1 MTSTLNER
9 SFDEPISNQC
19 SGTCPE
25 CEGEIQ
31 TDGGERTCRAC
42 GLVIDGY
49 GIAHDFEPRSFEDG
63 PNRERTGAPLTNA
76 RHDRGLSSQI
86 GKWRDGKQQVLPEKK
101 RRQLSRLR
109 REHSRARFQSKAE
122 RNLAFGCTEIAR
134 LVSALELTRETTEF
148 ACSLF
153 RQAQDRDL
161 FRGRSL
167 EGFAAGSV
175 YAVCRCRS
183 LPYSTHEIADVARC
197 TEQALT
203 NAYSILNVELGLE
216 TAIQTPH
223 DLLPKFAN
231 ELDIPQAARQR
242 ARELAERASDE
253 GLDNGRNPAGLA
265 AATLYLATQDH
276 ELSITQADL
285 VDVADVSI
293 VTLRARRDELLA
305 ATY

>member
-1 MTSTLNER
+1 MTTTPYASG
-9 SFDEPISNQC
+9 FDEETSNQC

-25 CEGEIQ
+25 CDGEIQ
-31 TDGGERTCRAC
+31 TDGGERTCRTC

-49 GIAHDFEPRSFEDG
+49 GIAHDFEPRTFEDG

-86 GKWRDGKQQVLPEKK
+86 GRWRDGEQQVLPEKK
-101 RRQLSRLR
+101 RRQLHRLR

-148 ACSLF
+148 ASSLF

-161 FRGRSL
+161 FVGRSL

-183 LPYSTHEIADVARC
+183 IPYSTAEIADVARC
-197 TEQALT
+197 DEQTLT
-203 NAYSILNVELGLE
+203 NAYSVLNVEIGLE
-216 TAIQTPH
+216 TAIQTPQ
-223 DLLPKFAN
+223 DLVPKFGD
-231 ELDIPQAARQR
+231 ELELPQVVRRR
-242 ARELAERASDE
+242 ARTLAERAIDE
-253 GLDNGRNPAGLA
+253 GLDNGRHPAGLT
-265 AATLYLATQDH
+265 AATLYIATQ
-276 ELSITQADL
+276 ELDIRVTQADIA
-285 VDVADVSI
+285 DVADVSI
-293 VTLRARRDELLA
+293 VTLRKRQDELLA
-305 ATY
+305 VV